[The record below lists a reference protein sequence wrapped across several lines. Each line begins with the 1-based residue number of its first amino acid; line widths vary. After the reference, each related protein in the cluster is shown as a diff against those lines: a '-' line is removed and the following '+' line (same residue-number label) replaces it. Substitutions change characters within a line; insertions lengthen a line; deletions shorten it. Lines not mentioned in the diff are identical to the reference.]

1 VRVEPIWVRVWVET
15 LGTSVADK
23 GSFISRFLYK
33 ALEIMGA
40 AVATAVSGYLVAHM
54 GGFLPSQ
61 THVPTPPAVAVAPAP
76 SEHPVVKNNPTNVP
90 AKEPA
95 ATAQPTQSAATPPAA
110 EGPDRH
116 AAQTPPEATAPAAQ
130 SVPKNSKTKTA
141 VTPPPRGKSAKEAA
155 ATPDAG
161 RPPRETP
168 EAKARE
174 GEEKESVEAR
184 VKAALAK
191 VDANRQSPADPRHGD
206 VLPATQPQAGDVTPN
221 TTAAIPPRPLESP
234 SAATGPAGQ
243 PRSADLG
250 TPVQQSATQPVSS
263 QYPPAQSTP
272 SLAAP
277 VQIAPVQPAP
287 PQQPDALTSV
297 EIKSRP
303 IATIDSPAA
312 PQAAPPQEEEKGVA
326 SFFQRILPDLRR
338 PASTAD
344 DAPRPPASVGE

>member
-1 VRVEPIWVRVWVET
+1 M
-15 LGTSVADK
+15 SVADK

-33 ALEIMGA
+33 ALEIIGA

-61 THVPTPPAVAVAPAP
+61 TTHAPTPPAVAVVPAP
-76 SEHPVVKNNPTNVP
+76 SERPVVKNSPANVP

-110 EGPDRH
+110 EGPDRR
-116 AAQTPPEATAPAAQ
+116 AAQTPPEPTTPAAQ

-161 RPPRETP
+161 RPRETP
-168 EAKARE
+168 EVKPRE
-174 GEEKESVEAR
+174 GEDKESVEAR

-191 VDANRQSPADPRHGD
+191 VDANRQPPADPRRGD
-206 VLPATQPQAGDVTPN
+206 VSPVTQPQAGDVTPN

-250 TPVQQSATQPVSS
+250 TPVQQSATQPVPS
-263 QYPPAQSTP
+263 QSPPAQSAP
-272 SLAAP
+272 SVAAP
-277 VQIAPVQPAP
+277 VQIAPVQPAS

-303 IATIDSPAA
+303 IATIDTPAA
-312 PQAAPPQEEEKGVA
+312 PQAAPPQEEEKGVG

-338 PASTAD
+338 PASTAG

>member
-1 VRVEPIWVRVWVET
+1 M
-15 LGTSVADK
+15 SVADK

-33 ALEIMGA
+33 ALEIIGA

-61 THVPTPPAVAVAPAP
+61 THAPTPPAVAVAPAP
-76 SEHPVVKNNPTNVP
+76 SERPVVKNSPANVP

-95 ATAQPTQSAATPPAA
+95 TTAQPTQSAATPPAA
-110 EGPDRH
+110 EGPDRR
-116 AAQTPPEATAPAAQ
+116 AAQTPPEATTPAAQ

-155 ATPDAG
+155 ATPDAA
-161 RPPRETP
+161 RPRETT
-168 EAKARE
+168 EAKPRE
-174 GEEKESVEAR
+174 GEDKESVEAR

-191 VDANRQSPADPRHGD
+191 VDANRQSPAEARHGD
-206 VLPATQPQAGDVTPN
+206 GLPATQPQAGDVTPN

-234 SAATGPAGQ
+234 SAATAPAGQ

-250 TPVQQSATQPVSS
+250 TPAQSGTQPVSS
-263 QYPPAQSTP
+263 QSPPAQSAP
-272 SLAAP
+272 SAAAP
-277 VQIAPVQPAP
+277 VQIAPVQPGP

-303 IATIDSPAA
+303 IATIDTPAA

-326 SFFQRILPDLRR
+326 SFFQHILPDLRR
-338 PASTAD
+338 PASTGA
-344 DAPRPPASVGE
+344 DAPRPPAAVGE